1 MRTRLGGFD
10 SPSGVSAAFTSTSVD
25 AAMEVVSAAS
35 QYFVPFVTDG
45 DRDHDRAPGGRL
57 YSFIKR

>member
-10 SPSGVSAAFTSTSVD
+10 TPSGVKISALVTSTSVD

-35 QYFVPFVTDG
+35 Q
-45 DRDHDRAPGGRL
+45 
-57 YSFIKR
+57 